1 MTAAGKGRGEAASG
15 SSRPGAREVEG
26 LLSMVGTPI
35 GNLRDASPRVVET
48 LAAADV
54 VLCEDTR
61 VTGRLLSCLGVRAPL
76 RRCDENVILERVPE
90 VLEELEGGRRVAF
103 VSDAGMPGVS
113 DPGQR
118 LVDAALDRGLRVEV
132 VPGPSAVTC
141 ALVASGLPMD
151 HFFFEGFL
159 PRKAGERDRRL
170 RALSRVPGAVVLYE
184 SPHRVQAT
192 LEAVASA
199 LPARRVA
206 LVRELTKVHE
216 ECLRAPAAELARA
229 VAERGEVRGECVIVV
244 GGPDEREQEA
254 WRREEALAEVAG
266 AVRPAVAP
274 GVPAGAAAEGSCAP
288 AAPSLDEA
296 IAAGL
301 AAGES
306 KTRLAKRL
314 ARAFGVPRPE
324 VYDRVVALSQGA
336 GPAGA

>member
-1 MTAAGKGRGEAASG
+1 
-15 SSRPGAREVEG
+15 
-26 LLSMVGTPI
+26 MVGTPI

-90 VLEELEGGRRVAF
+90 VLEELEDGRRVAF

-274 GVPAGAAAEGSCAP
+274 GVPAGAAAEGACAP

-301 AAGES
+301 VAGES